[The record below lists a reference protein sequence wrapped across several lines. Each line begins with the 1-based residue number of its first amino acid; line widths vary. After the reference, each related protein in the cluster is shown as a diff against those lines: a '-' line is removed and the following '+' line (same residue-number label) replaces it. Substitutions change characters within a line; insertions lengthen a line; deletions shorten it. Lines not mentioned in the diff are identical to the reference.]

1 VGPGEREGICAAAVA
16 WLAVTAAPQYAP
28 TMTSTAE
35 LRVEL
40 PLSLGPEEA
49 RLFMALKG
57 FEMGRLTLGQAAKL
71 AGHSK
76 RAFMDVL
83 GQHHIPVMNYPAEEL
98 EREVN
103 P

>member
-1 VGPGEREGICAAAVA
+1 MIS
-16 WLAVTAAPQYAP
+16 
-28 TMTSTAE
+28 TSE

-57 FEMGRLTLGQAAKL
+57 FEMGRLTLGQAAKV

-76 RAFMDVL
+76 RAFMEVL
-83 GQHHIPVMNYPAEEL
+83 GRHHIPVMNYSAEEL
-98 EREVN
+98 ERELT

>member
-1 VGPGEREGICAAAVA
+1 MIS
-16 WLAVTAAPQYAP
+16 
-28 TMTSTAE
+28 TSE

-57 FEMGRLTLGQAAKL
+57 FEMGRLTLGQAAKV

-76 RAFMDVL
+76 RAFMEVL
-83 GQHHIPVMNYPAEEL
+83 GRHHIPVMNYPAEEL
-98 EREVN
+98 ERELS